1 MANPTFQKLVVLPAL
16 TSPVGP
22 TQAATL
28 VSNMAAL
35 ADCST
40 AYLKAVTIVSLAF
53 ELNGYSGT
61 NYVSPVNMK
70 QLDQD
75 AVSLLGGIS
84 LLVNEQNQQIMRLF
98 AAIAWAAAAAKV
110 GSSFTS
116 AYSDVNAILAF
127 SPGLLELP
135 LERLD
140 QMIALLRYRLAVL
153 GA

>member
-1 MANPTFQKLVVLPAL
+1 MANPLFQKLVVLPGL

-28 VSNMAAL
+28 TANMAAL
-35 ADCST
+35 SDCPP
-40 AYLKAVTIVSLAF
+40 AYLKTITIVSLAF
-53 ELNGYSGT
+53 ELNGYSGQ
-61 NYVSPVNMK
+61 NYVSPSNMK

-84 LLVNEQNQQIMRLF
+84 LLVNEQNQQIMLLF

-127 SPGLLELP
+127 APGLLGIP

-153 GA
+153 GV